1 MCLYEPK
8 KLNQEEEIVC
18 YKVLYKSS
26 AGGVYDK
33 DPDNLDIMY
42 SPYYGSRY
50 HMNRT
55 KYTKCEGEVV
65 NGHYIVN
72 TEEKIDVSFLGDRPC
87 TSTTSFK
94 SFPCKVIHGALHS
107 FKNLDDAL
115 YMADLLLANYDN
127 TFVVKCVIPKTSKYA
142 YEGFSEIGTKGKR
155 RSPSYASQ
163 KLKPIEI
170 VKHFNVWDELEYE
183 MKGFNV

>member
-1 MCLYEPK
+1 MCLYAAKRINP
-8 KLNQEEEIVC
+8 QEEIVC

-33 DPDNLDIMY
+33 DPDNWDIMY

-50 HMNRT
+50 HMNHT

-65 NGHYIVN
+65 NGHYVVN
-72 TEEKIDVSFLGDRPC
+72 TQENIDVSFLGDRPC

-94 SFPCKVIHGALHS
+94 SIPCKVIHGALHS
-107 FKNLDDAL
+107 FKNVEDAMH
-115 YMADLLLANYDN
+115 MADMLLGNYDN

-142 YEGFSEIGTKGKR
+142 YEGFSEIGATGEKFA
-155 RSPSYASQ
+155 PSYASQ

-170 VKHFNVWDELEYE
+170 VKRFNVWNEY
-183 MKGFNV
+183 